1 MDSHLETIYQ
11 ILDEC
16 NELPTDQRSKLRRKI
31 IYPLLICLSNEELVQ
46 MYWDCVDE
54 NRIVAQVENLIRNRI
69 VTAGHA
75 PFVSLVEQIYS
86 QFREVDW
93 NKYRRLR
100 TFLTSIIEHFPQEYI
115 SEFFNYFYKREKISD
130 HWKAYSVA
138 SLIWSDEVENKL
150 WKKLY
155 EEPDQKCLV
164 ILIQKGNLES
174 LAEIF
179 KEVWTSPN
187 IQFWH
192 KNNLLVRLAPVNFKA
207 VSFLKKQYPISYM
220 YAVVLAERKLTHKEA
235 IELAL
240 KSKDAREFGF
250 ALWCVGKLGM
260 FETLLE
266 LNSRIPELQKHYE
279 IQEARKFGITDLH
292 YFEN

>member
-1 MDSHLETIYQ
+1 
-11 ILDEC
+11 
-16 NELPTDQRSKLRRKI
+16 
-31 IYPLLICLSNEELVQ
+31 

-54 NRIVAQVENLIRNRI
+54 KRIVGQVENLIRSRI
-69 VTAGHA
+69 ATSGHT
-75 PFVSLVEQIYS
+75 PFVPLVEQIYS
-86 QFREVDW
+86 QFHKVDW
-93 NKYRRLR
+93 HKYRRLR
-100 TFLTSIIEHFPQEYI
+100 TFLTSIIEYFPKEYI

-138 SLIWSDEVENKL
+138 GLIWSDEVEDKL

-155 EEPDQKCLV
+155 EEPDEKCLA

-174 LAEIF
+174 LGEIF
-179 KEVWTSPN
+179 KKVWISPN

-207 VSFLKKQYPISYM
+207 VAFLKKQYPVSYM
-220 YAVVLAERKLTHKEA
+220 YAVVLAERKLTRKEA

-250 ALWCVGKLGM
+250 ALWCIGKLRM
-260 FETLLE
+260 LETLLE
-266 LNSRIPELQKHYE
+266 LNARIPELQKHYE

-292 YFEN
+292 YFED